1 MPEIRIGDE
10 APDFTA
16 DSTQGKISLKNYRGK
31 NVVLYFY
38 VKDQTPGCTMQSCS
52 LRDGIDKLKAHNAEV
67 LGVSVDGLDSHN
79 KFMSKYNLNFP
90 LVADPDFKISKAYD
104 VFNEERQMSRRVT
117 FLIDKNGV
125 IRHIFPK
132 VDVQAHA
139 EEVVEVL
146 KSMK

>member
-1 MPEIRIGDE
+1 MPVSIGDE

-16 DSTQGKISLKNYRGK
+16 ESTQGEISLKNYRGK

-52 LRDGIDKLKAHNAEV
+52 LRDGIDELKAHNAEV
-67 LGVSVDGLDSHN
+67 LGVSVDALDSHYE
-79 KFMSKYNLNFP
+79 FMSKYNLNFP

-125 IRHIFPK
+125 IKYIFPK
-132 VDVQAHA
+132 VNVQAHA

>member
-1 MPEIRIGDE
+1 MPELSVGDR

-16 DSTQGKISLKNYRGK
+16 ESTQGKTSMRDYRGK

-52 LRDGIDKLKAHNAEV
+52 LRDGIDRIKAYGTEV
-67 LGVSVDGLDSHN
+67 LGVSTDDLDSHN

-90 LVADPDFKISKAYD
+90 LVADPDFTISKAYG
-104 VFNEERQMSRRVT
+104 VFNEERKLSRRVT
-117 FLIDKNGV
+117 FVIDKEGI
-125 IRHIFPK
+125 IRYIFPK

-139 EEVVEVL
+139 DEVIQVL
-146 KSMK
+146 KSIK